1 MNSPSTRPTSFHSCD
16 LCGAE
21 RVPSSATCG
30 VCGAEYRAW
39 AYLTHEQAFQLLI
52 TFDLAD
58 AYGLEYT
65 VTNYADDRAVIAV
78 FDVVNGAG
86 HVGDL

>member
-1 MNSPSTRPTSFHSCD
+1 MNNPSTRHTSFHSCD

-39 AYLTHEQAFQLLI
+39 VYLTHEQAFQLLI
-52 TFDLAD
+52 TFDLA
-58 AYGLEYT
+58 AAHGMEYT

-78 FDVVNGAG
+78 FETWSTAP